1 MERRICK
8 TVNVG
13 GVPIG
18 GTAPIAV
25 QSMGNIPSYDVE
37 GTVRQARA
45 LREAGCDIFRI
56 AVPNKEAVRLVDAV
70 KSAVDIPLV
79 ADIHFDYTLALESR
93 MKQQLVARVNAS
105 LLEMANQALVGYG
118 WQAKKVV
125 ADMDIGEDGCIS
137 MGQITVYV
145 DKETARFASAVRQV
159 VEKRLGTEVTL
170 ALWEDTP

>member
-1 MERRICK
+1 MDDLRQWAVTVCAAAVVCTLLRRLFPDTLLGQQGRLLLPCVFLCALL
-8 TVNVG
+8 TPLPGLFSG
-13 GVPIG
+13 GELPEIS
-18 GTAPIAV
+18 PV
-25 QSMGNIPSYDVE
+25 QPGD
-37 GTVRQARA
+37 
-45 LREAGCDIFRI
+45 
-56 AVPNKEAVRLVDAV
+56 
-70 KSAVDIPLV
+70 
-79 ADIHFDYTLALESR
+79 TLALESR